1 MVGAAVAVAYALAS
15 FGTTE
20 AIPAT
25 LGPFLLWMFGL
36 GAFAHLANRHLA
48 PAADPVFL
56 PVALLLNGLGYV
68 VITRLDGS
76 LAALQSTWTA
86 IGVGGYVAT
95 LLFLPRVR
103 IIEQYRYLLGIGGL
117 LLLMIPLVPGLGT
130 EINGARIWASIGPI
144 NFQPGEFAK
153 LTLAAFFAG
162 YLVDSRE
169 LLRSRLELRDLAPIG
184 VAWAGSLGVMV
195 FQRDLG
201 SSLLFFTLFVVV
213 LWVAS
218 ERWVV
223 LAVGAVLFFGGA
235 FAAWTMFDHV
245 QKRVDIWL
253 DPFKDPKGDGFQ
265 IVEGSFALAD
275 GGLTGT
281 GLGQGEPGR
290 IPFAETDFIFAAIG
304 EELGLAGS
312 SAVLMAFLLLVGSGL
327 RVSLRADRVFEK
339 LFALGLTTLLAVQT
353 FVIVGGVLR
362 VVRSPVSPCPSSA
375 TAVRRSS
382 PTMSCLRCSFA
393 CHMSSGSRSVRR
405 RARVNLRIRRLG
417 VVLACCI
424 WCCSC
429 SSTGSSSS
437 VRTPAGRRQQHA
449 GLIREFGRS
458 AARSSPPMVCLSPDR
473 SSTTGRS
480 TSVGVPRGGAL
491 RTSPAISRSTSRPL
505 DSNAATTTNSPA
517 IRSTS
522 ALPRSAISSSIAT
535 PPPRSRCRSATM
547 SSGCG
552 GGTRRPQGL
561 GRRARSAD
569 RRDHRSVD
577 VPQL

>member
-1 MVGAAVAVAYALAS
+1 MTATEAPPTHPVSPLLALKPRRVETGLLVMVGAAVAAAYALAS

-20 AIPAT
+20 AIPAN

-36 GAFAHLANRHLA
+36 GAVAHLANRHFA
-48 PAADPVFL
+48 SAADPVFL
-56 PVALLLNGLGYV
+56 PISLLLNGLGYV

-86 IGVGGYVAT
+86 IGIGGYVAT
-95 LLFLPRVR
+95 LLFVPRVR

-130 EINGARIWASIGPI
+130 EINGARIWASVGPI

-184 VAWAGSLGVMV
+184 IAWAGSLGVMV

-253 DPFKDPKGDGFQ
+253 DPFADPKGDGFQ

-312 SAVLMAFLLLVGSGL
+312 SAVLMAFLLLIGSGL

-362 VVRSPVSPCPSSA
+362 VVPLTGITLPFVSY
-375 TAVRRSS
+375 
-382 PTMSCLRCSFA
+382 
-393 CHMSSGSRSVRR
+393 G
-405 RARVNLRIRRLG
+405 
-417 VVLACCI
+417 
-424 WCCSC
+424 
-429 SSTGSSSS
+429 GSSLVANYVLLALL
-437 VRTPAGRRQQHA
+437 VRMSHEQRV
-449 GLIREFGRS
+449 LIR
-458 AARSSPPMVCLSPDR
+458 
-473 SSTTGRS
+473 
-480 TSVGVPRGGAL
+480 
-491 RTSPAISRSTSRPL
+491 PAK
-505 DSNAATTTNSPA
+505 
-517 IRSTS
+517 
-522 ALPRSAISSSIAT
+522 
-535 PPPRSRCRSATM
+535 
-547 SSGCG
+547 
-552 GGTRRPQGL
+552 GT
-561 GRRARSAD
+561 A
-569 RRDHRSVD
+569 
-577 VPQL
+577 